1 MHSSHLTAEKLN
13 KINSNKQGD
22 YRTKMKAFV
31 SFFCAH
37 FLTFTHCGEDAGRR
51 KVKLKRK
58 KKKKMYTQ
66 YAHNDIEKITS
77 LHKPWARVFFQTM
90 ITISAVTASPMYNA
104 HKLRRVDI
112 FFFAYLAR
120 QREPYLVGT
129 SSFAGTPRCLS
140 ITTTTGVC
148 ASLRISLQVQR
159 KRKWCSTDNETLAC
173 FETYCVVCACRQLA
187 TARKKKQKTRVC
199 DSEQSSN
206 RRRRERE
213 RKRVSV
219 KGAS

>member
-1 MHSSHLTAEKLN
+1 
-13 KINSNKQGD
+13 
-22 YRTKMKAFV
+22 
-31 SFFCAH
+31 
-37 FLTFTHCGEDAGRR
+37 
-51 KVKLKRK
+51 
-58 KKKKMYTQ
+58 MYTQ

-90 ITISAVTASPMYNA
+90 ITISAVTASNVQRAQTSEGGY
-104 HKLRRVDI
+104 I
-112 FFFAYLAR
+112 YIFFAYLAR

-140 ITTTTGVC
+140 ITTTPGVC
-148 ASLRISLQVQR
+148 ASLRFSLQVQR

-173 FETYCVVCACRQLA
+173 FETYCVVCARRQLA
-187 TARKKKQKTRVC
+187 TARKKKQRKQGYVTASRVRTGG
-199 DSEQSSN
+199 EEK
-206 RRRRERE
+206 ERE